1 MSSRQCVK
9 VCSDPAREQVCQSLS
24 SSSSCSNS
32 SVTGCTGATSQVGS
46 SLHLVQESLHLT
58 TVHLTWL
65 SLPLTLATSQ
75 VFIINSPAS
84 WIYTSPAN
92 SLKRQAISNFDNCQI
107 CCVHPLHHELSQRW
121 RQNSISVEICHQLSQ
136 QSASLHMHRWDISP
150 TSTHP
155 EAPTIVER
163 LF

>member
-1 MSSRQCVK
+1 MSSRLCVK

-24 SSSSCSNS
+24 SSSSCSNT

-46 SLHLVQESLHLT
+46 SLHLVQESSHLMIL
-58 TVHLTWL
+58 HLTWL

-75 VFIINSPAS
+75 VFIINNPA
-84 WIYTSPAN
+84 WCIYTSPAN
-92 SLKRQAISNFDNCQI
+92 LMRQVISNFDNCQI
-107 CCVHPLHHELSQRW
+107 CCVHPLDYELSQRW

-136 QSASLHMHRWDISP
+136 QSASLYRHRWDISP

-155 EAPTIVER
+155 VAPTIVQR